1 MGAVLEGKVKSIT
14 NFGAFIALP
23 ENKTGMV
30 HISEIA
36 NAYVSDIRQHL
47 TEGQDV
53 KVMVINLD
61 GGKVNLSIKRLEPKP
76 QAPAR
81 PNFRREG
88 GEGRPERPDRGN
100 FRRENNAPQQQRTA
114 PVRAAAPVPPPAPK
128 TKDQQFEDMMK
139 AFMSESDSKLSGIIE
154 DLDFSVRT
162 YNCLKR
168 AQINTVGDLVA
179 KTMDEMIKVRNLG
192 KKSLEE
198 IIEKLD
204 EMGLHL
210 KDQAD

>member
-23 ENKTGMV
+23 DNKTGMV

-53 KVMVINLD
+53 KVMVINTD

-76 QAPAR
+76 QNTGR
-81 PNFRREG
+81 PNFRRDG
-88 GEGRPERPDRGN
+88 GEGRPERREGGN
-100 FRRENNAPQQQRTA
+100 YRSNNNNNQASRPA

-139 AFMSESDSKLSGIIE
+139 AFMSESDAKLSGI
-154 DLDFSVRT
+154 
-162 YNCLKR
+162 R
-168 AQINTVGDLVA
+168 ADHRA
-179 KTMDEMIKVRNLG
+179 KSRRR
-192 KKSLEE
+192 
-198 IIEKLD
+198 
-204 EMGLHL
+204 
-210 KDQAD
+210 